1 MPEQDRESRTESATP
16 RRRQEARERGQ
27 VARSA
32 DLSSAMMLLAGLLFL
47 RFYGPFLLDRLSSLA
62 IQVFGWMGEPGEEGR
77 EAFHHIWQLA
87 AALAV
92 MLLPLMLFLAVIGL
106 AINWLQFGFI
116 WSGQPLKLSL
126 DKLNPINGAKRM
138 FSARGLAMLVSCM
151 LKISVG
157 VLVFWLRLR
166 WEIGRI
172 MLLPDLMPGGVL
184 ASICGMLF
192 RAGLELVILLLVLAV
207 ADYFF
212 QRFQYERD
220 LRMTQQE
227 VREELK
233 RMEGDPAIRARRR
246 AIMRRMVMQQ
256 MMRKVPEAQVVITNP
271 THIAVALRYQPE
283 ELAAPEVVAKGQRLV
298 AERIKE
304 IAREH
309 KVPVVE
315 NKPLARALFKAV
327 DVGQQVPAH
336 LYEAVAEVLALV
348 YGLSGGGRSGA
359 A

>member
-1 MPEQDRESRTESATP
+1 
-16 RRRQEARERGQ
+16 
-27 VARSA
+27 
-32 DLSSAMMLLAGLLFL
+32 
-47 RFYGPFLLDRLSSLA
+47 
-62 IQVFGWMGEPGEEGR
+62 
-77 EAFHHIWQLA
+77 
-87 AALAV
+87 
-92 MLLPLMLFLAVIGL
+92 
-106 AINWLQFGFI
+106 
-116 WSGQPLKLSL
+116 
-126 DKLNPINGAKRM
+126 
-138 FSARGLAMLVSCM
+138 
-151 LKISVG
+151 
-157 VLVFWLRLR
+157 
-166 WEIGRI
+166 
-172 MLLPDLMPGGVL
+172 
-184 ASICGMLF
+184 
-192 RAGLELVILLLVLAV
+192 
-207 ADYFF
+207 
-212 QRFQYERD
+212 
-220 LRMTQQE
+220 MTQQE